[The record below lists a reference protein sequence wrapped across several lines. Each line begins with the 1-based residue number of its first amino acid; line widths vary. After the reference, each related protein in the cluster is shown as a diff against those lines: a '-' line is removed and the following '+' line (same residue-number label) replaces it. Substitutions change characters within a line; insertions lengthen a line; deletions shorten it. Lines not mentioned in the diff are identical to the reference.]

1 MAESAPTLAE
11 FVAAWDLFR
20 DASLSGAFAGA
31 ALGLLGVYVVLRRLV
46 FLAAAVSQAASLG
59 VAITFWAEAALGLP
73 HGVAWHSAGAGA
85 LTLASIVPLAWRGQR
100 AAPPDSLLGFGYLV
114 GAAGTLAIGT
124 RITQDLHDIDSLLF
138 GSAVAVL
145 REDFALVAAIA
156 LLVLVLHA
164 WWWRGFAAVSFDP
177 AGAHVRGLPT
187 RLLETAL
194 FASLAITVS
203 VSTRVLGALPTFA
216 FSVLPALA
224 AVRLTRNVPRA
235 LFAAAAIGALA
246 GFGGYVVA
254 YLYLLPVGPAQ
265 TLVAA
270 AMVAAAELFCVV
282 RRRLGRKT

>member
-1 MAESAPTLAE
+1 MPESAPTIAD
-11 FVAAWDLFR
+11 FFGAWELFR
-20 DASLSGAFAGA
+20 DASLAGAMAGA

-59 VAITFWAEAALGLP
+59 VAITFWAEAAFGLP

-85 LTLASIVPLAWRGQR
+85 LTLASILPLAWRGER

-124 RITQDLHDIDSLLF
+124 RIVQDLHDIDSLLF

-145 REDFALVAAIA
+145 REDFLLVAAA
-156 LLVLVLHA
+156 SAFVLGLHA

-177 AGAHVRGLPT
+177 AGARVRGLPV
-187 RLLETAL
+187 RLLETML
-194 FASLAITVS
+194 FASLAIAVS

-224 AVRLTRNVPRA
+224 AVRLTRNVPQA
-235 LFAAAAIGALA
+235 LAAAALFGAGA
-246 GFGGYVVA
+246 GFGGYLLA
-254 YLYLLPVGPAQ
+254 YLHQLPVGAAQ

-270 AMVAAAELFCVV
+270 AFVAVAEAGHRGV
-282 RRRLGRKT
+282 RRLRP